1 MVELLTGTS
10 GALRCCRPGKVYS
23 AVPKQAHPLPSSV
36 PGVSFISGRTARRQ
50 LRASGG
56 SHPAVTWQ
64 SHLLDVSPQQ
74 WTSLKVGLRTHR
86 PAGAGPSQYEVP
98 VAPAKFGA

>member
-1 MVELLTGTS
+1 MIDLMTKIS
-10 GALRCCRPGKVYS
+10 RFLRCCRPGKVYS
-23 AVPKQAHPLPSSV
+23 ALPKQPNALPSSV

-74 WTSLKVGLRTHR
+74 WTSLKVRFRLKG
-86 PAGAGPSQYEVP
+86 
-98 VAPAKFGA
+98 